1 MFSFAQPLSKLR
13 QILSTCWQ
21 HQQPSELKGTAPFLF
36 RVTSECLG
44 HNSFHQ
50 IMVITHNHQFVML
63 PNMSTRLPCSSSK
76 FIKIYAWYI
85 ACLIVDIFLTS
96 ESQSSQ
102 VNDVYIIAL
111 LFGTACLHF
120 VFFIFILEWS
130 LQLLKDDSGIFV
142 LLFWYFIEV
151 KVEYEQMCQTFDCD
165 DFSLCRNTRLSSW
178 MLTNAID

>member
-63 PNMSTRLPCSSSK
+63 PNMLTRLPHRSSK
-76 FIKIYAWYI
+76 FVKIYAWCI
-85 ACLIVDIFLTS
+85 DCLIVDIFLTK

-102 VNDVYIIAL
+102 VIDVYIIAL
-111 LFGTACLHF
+111 LWNSKPAFCVFYFYFGMEFRIVERWLMHF
-120 VFFIFILEWS
+120 CIIDLIFYW
-130 LQLLKDDSGIFV
+130 G
-142 LLFWYFIEV
+142 
-151 KVEYEQMCQTFDCD
+151 
-165 DFSLCRNTRLSSW
+165 
-178 MLTNAID
+178 